1 MIRNNGKKGGENP
14 TEIPLHFLENDKK
27 QSSKKRRG
35 THVVDSPLFGGENTS
50 SKEEEGVCS
59 KIHTLPPF
67 VHEEA
72 PTQTPE
78 TLSFFLDF
86 NGRNPPTVTHQM
98 HRVTVRNGKPQFFD
112 SPELAKARAD
122 LCAHLEQHSP
132 DAPFEGPLSLA
143 VVWRFKD
150 SKGREGWKDTKPDT
164 DNLEKLLKDC
174 MTRARFWIDDAQVCE
189 EHVFKRWSKTP
200 GIAITVR
207 AL

>member
-1 MIRNNGKKGGENP
+1 MIRNNEKKRGENP
-14 TEIPLHFLENDKK
+14 TEIPLHFLGNAKFK
-27 QSSKKRRG
+27 FSQKRRG
-35 THVVDSPLFGGENTS
+35 TYIVDSPLFGGENPS
-50 SKEEEGVCS
+50 SKEEEGMCLTG
-59 KIHTLPPF
+59 HTFPPF

-72 PTQTPE
+72 PTQNDR
-78 TLSFFLDF
+78 LDIFLDF
-86 NGRNPPTVTHQM
+86 DGWNPPTVTHQE
-98 HRVTVRNGKPQFFD
+98 HRVTVKDGKPRFFD

-122 LCAHLEQHSP
+122 ICSRLERFTP
-132 DAPFEGPLSLA
+132 DAPFEGPVALSVAWLF
-143 VVWRFKD
+143 RD
-150 SKGREGWKDTKPDT
+150 SRGREGWRDTKPDT

>member
-1 MIRNNGKKGGENP
+1 MEDGMESA
-14 TEIPLHFLENDKK
+14 L
-27 QSSKKRRG
+27 SKM
-35 THVVDSPLFGGENTS
+35 E
-50 SKEEEGVCS
+50 
-59 KIHTLPPF
+59 
-67 VHEEA
+67 EEA
-72 PTQTPE
+72 PTRSSSSKSEEDTLLLKKKREGVSNSHLPPLLNE
-78 TLSFFLDF
+78 EVPHPVDTLSFFIDF

-164 DNLEKLLKDC
+164 DNLQKLLKDC
-174 MTRARFWIDDAQVCE
+174 MTRTRFWIDDAQVAK
-189 EHVFKRWSKTP
+189 EHVCKRWSLKP
-200 GIAITVR
+200 GIVISITQ
-207 AL
+207 L

>member
-1 MIRNNGKKGGENP
+1 MIRRIKEKGGENP
-14 TEIPLHFLENDKK
+14 TEIPLHFWENDKK
-27 QSSKKRRG
+27 QSSKKVRG
-35 THVVDSPLFGGENTS
+35 KPYGDSPLFGGENPS

-72 PTQTPE
+72 PTQTPD

-86 NGRNPPTVTHQM
+86 NGRNPPTVTHQT

-132 DAPFEGPLSLA
+132 DAPFEGPVAICIAWLFQDA
-143 VVWRFKD
+143 R
-150 SKGREGWKDTKPDT
+150 GREGWRDTKPDT

-174 MTRARFWIDDAQVCE
+174 MTRTRFWIDDAQVAE